1 MKHSI
6 HPILLGLIL
15 PAWLPFMV
23 RAQGMRLTEG
33 VHLVVQGSPA
43 LVFDNA
49 GIINNGSI
57 MSDSGTVIFTGDG
70 SAGKTFIGGD
80 QPVSFYN
87 LRIDKSFNDVELDN
101 DILVNGTV
109 QMNQGILQLNNHLL
123 DLGSTGMINGE
134 NNNSFITGTHGG
146 MIRIAAMLNAPQGM
160 NPGNIG
166 VELTSP
172 ANLGLTTISRG
183 HVQQVGNYGE
193 TSVQRYFEISPEL
206 NTGLDASLRFNYL
219 EGELAGNKPDELSLF
234 TSSENENR
242 WSAMLNKNINRG
254 DYSVT
259 EDHLDQ
265 LHRYTLAV
273 GKARVPGDVNMGSS
287 VHVFPNPTVN
297 EFTVTIFSKS
307 EKTETIQLYDPLGHL
322 LEQKDLHCRLGVNT
336 VEWNIGKY
344 ATGVYLIRFS
354 DPAFRNLQ
362 IMKQ

>member
-6 HPILLGLIL
+6 HPILFGLIL
-15 PAWLPFMV
+15 AACLPFMV
-23 RAQGMRLTEG
+23 QAQGMRLTEG
-33 VHLVVQGSPA
+33 VHLVMQGAPA

-49 GIINNGSI
+49 GIINNGNI
-57 MSDSGTVIFTGDG
+57 VSDSGTVIFTGDG
-70 SAGKTFIGGD
+70 SAGKSFIGGN

-87 LRIDKSFNDVELDN
+87 LRIDRSFNDVELDN
-101 DILVNGTV
+101 DILVNGIV

-146 MIRIAAMLNAPQGM
+146 IIKIAAMLNAPQGM

-183 HVQQVGNYGE
+183 HIQQFGSNGE
-193 TSVQRYFEISPEL
+193 ASVQRYFEITPEL
-206 NTGLDASLRFNYL
+206 NTGLDASLRFHYL
-219 EGELAGNKPDELSLF
+219 EAELAGNRPDELSLF
-234 TSSENENR
+234 SSPENENR

-254 DYSVT
+254 DYSVR

-273 GKARVPGDVNMGSS
+273 GKARVPDNLNMGPS
-287 VHVFPNPTVN
+287 VHVYPNPTVN
-297 EFTVTIFSKS
+297 EFTVTIFSTR

-322 LEQKDLHCRLGVNT
+322 LEQKDLHCRQGVNT